1 MTADQIAAMD
11 RDTVNEFLH
20 AALCRLAFLRSTD
33 AEWELSRLVKPFSHD
48 DYQRCAV
55 PLPKDHEVGS

>member
-20 AALCRLAFLRSTD
+20 TALCRLAFLRSTD
-33 AEWELSRLVKPFSHD
+33 AEWELLRLVEPFSHD
-48 DYQRCAV
+48 DYQRYAV
-55 PLPKDHEVGS
+55 PLPKDHEVAT